1 MFKFVI
7 RTVSFLSKEL
17 NEIRRQP
24 RLILSLIFGPLLVLL
39 LFGTG
44 YQSGRPVLS
53 LALVMPEDI
62 QDDVLL
68 DDFKRAIEANF
79 ELVDIYNDREE
90 AMQELRAGNVD
101 VVQILPHDVRER
113 MLQGNQ
119 SLIEFKY
126 NDINPYNE
134 QWIQYIGYAQV
145 GEINRAILLQA
156 ARQTQQEA
164 IVTQRLLEEAREN
177 LDDLEEGVSAA
188 QRTDARGVLVQLS
201 STLDLLAGAPLLLV
215 QADQS
220 ADDVVRARQQMRDLR
235 DNLEQIEEAIDEGT
249 LDEQQSRIALTRERI
264 DDLEETVDMLAEI
277 PPEVLVSPLHRDY
290 ENVRGK
296 SLDFMAYYAPGV
308 LMLVLQHIAITLG
321 ALSLVRERM
330 LGAFELYHVAPVST
344 FQMLMGK
351 YLGYM
356 LCLGVLAAILS
367 GFMVWGLEVP
377 FLGNPTAFAVLLL
390 LFTISALGVGFL
402 ISLMSGS
409 ESQAVQL
416 SMLSLLMS
424 IFFSGFFLPLEHFNT
439 LVTAVGAL
447 IPLTHGIAGSQA
459 IMLEGIEPTIETWIS
474 LIVMTV
480 VTFMIVI
487 FASRQQFHAQG

>member
-62 QDDVLL
+62 QEDVLL

-79 ELVDIYNDREE
+79 ELVDIYTDREE
-90 AMQELRAGNVD
+90 AMQQLRAGNVD
-101 VVQILPHDVRER
+101 VVQILPADVRER
-113 MLQGNQ
+113 MLRGNQ
-119 SLIEFKY
+119 SLVEFKY

-164 IVTQRLLEEAREN
+164 IVTQQLLAEAHEN
-177 LDDLEEGVSAA
+177 LDNLEEGVSAA
-188 QRTDARGVLVQLS
+188 QRTEARGVLVRLS
-201 STLDLLAGAPLLLV
+201 STLDLLASAPLLLV

-220 ADDVVRARQQMRDLR
+220 ADDVVQARRQMRDLR

-249 LDEQQSRIALTRERI
+249 LEQQQARIALTRERI
-264 DDLEETVDMLAEI
+264 DALEETVDILAEI

-296 SLDFMAYYAPGV
+296 SLDFMTYYAPGV

-344 FQMLMGK
+344 FQMLAGK
-351 YLGYM
+351 YLGY
-356 LCLGVLAAILS
+356 LFSLGLLAAILS
-367 GFMVWGLEVP
+367 SFMVWGLEVP
-377 FLGNPTAFAVLLL
+377 FLGDPVAFAVMLL
-390 LFTISALGVGFL
+390 LFTVSALGVGFL
-402 ISLMSGS
+402 ISIVSGS

-424 IFFSGFFLPLEHFNT
+424 IFFSGFFLPLEHFNA

-459 IMLEGIEPTIETWIS
+459 IMLEGIAPSLETWIS
-474 LIVMTV
+474 LIVMTAA
-480 VTFMIVI
+480 TFVIVM
-487 FASRQQFHAQG
+487 FASRQQFHTQA